1 VTAVSPPEHICI
13 GDLEVRPF
21 ERVVLVRGREVVLTP
36 REFEILL
43 ALSRHPRWIFSA
55 GQLSADNSESSYSC
69 DSVSV
74 LVSRLRHK
82 LSEAGAED
90 AVQTVRGFGY
100 RLAVPP
106 GPSEDAPG
114 DGEAVRELR
123 DASWQLQEALI
134 EVERSGTEEQQRTAS
149 ALLEQ
154 VRRDVFSA
162 LAK

>member
-1 VTAVSPPEHICI
+1 MSPPEHICI

-21 ERVVLVRGREVVLTP
+21 ERSVTVCGREVALTP
-36 REFEILL
+36 REFEILFML
-43 ALSRHPRWIFSA
+43 AQHPRWIFSA
-55 GQLSADNSESSYSC
+55 GQLSADASDNGYSC
-69 DSVSV
+69 ESVSV

-82 LSEAGAED
+82 LAEAGADD

-106 GPSEDAPG
+106 GLSEDALG

-134 EVERSGTEEQQRTAS
+134 EVEHSGTEEQQREAS
-149 ALLEQ
+149 ALVEQ

-162 LAK
+162 LAR